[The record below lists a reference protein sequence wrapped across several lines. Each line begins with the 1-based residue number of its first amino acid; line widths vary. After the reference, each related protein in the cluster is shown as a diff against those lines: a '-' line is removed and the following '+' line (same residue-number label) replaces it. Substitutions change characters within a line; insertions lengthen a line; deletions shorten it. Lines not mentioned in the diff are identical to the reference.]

1 MSRTP
6 LLPCPHRNVHLW
18 CIFFALLAMSG
29 PLSAEL
35 KFRENIALLLLL
47 FIIII
52 IIIIIVIMS
61 ITSLFIY
68 QFFTFRFLD
77 APQTVTVTPNP
88 AVVKLSQSITLD
100 CTADGYPVPTFSWQ
114 LNGALVGGAT
124 QKTYA
129 LNNAKVEDAG
139 NYSCLASNFR
149 GEKKAFLVVNVECKY
164 NGTAVY
170 VHKTM
175 IFNTVEPPYATTS
188 C

>member
-1 MSRTP
+1 M
-6 LLPCPHRNVHLW
+6 
-18 CIFFALLAMSG
+18 
-29 PLSAEL
+29 
-35 KFRENIALLLLL
+35 LLLLL
-47 FIIII
+47 L
-52 IIIIIVIMS
+52 
-61 ITSLFIY
+61 SLLLVLLVYLFVS
-68 QFFTFRFLD
+68 FLLSFFLD

-100 CTADGYPVPTFSWQ
+100 CAADGYPVPAFSWQ
-114 LNGALVGGAT
+114 FNGAVVGGAT

>member
-1 MSRTP
+1 MI
-6 LLPCPHRNVHLW
+6 V
-18 CIFFALLAMSG
+18 I
-29 PLSAEL
+29 
-35 KFRENIALLLLL
+35 
-47 FIIII
+47 IIII

-68 QFFTFRFLD
+68 QLFPFLFLD

-100 CTADGYPVPTFSWQ
+100 CAADGYPVPAFSWQ
-114 LNGALVGGAT
+114 FNGAVVGGAT

-139 NYSCLASNFR
+139 NYSCQASNFR
-149 GEKKAFLVVNVECKY
+149 GNKKAFRVVNVECKY

-170 VHKTM
+170 VHKM
-175 IFNTVEPPYATTS
+175 MLLKTVEPPYATTS

>member
-1 MSRTP
+1 
-6 LLPCPHRNVHLW
+6 
-18 CIFFALLAMSG
+18 MSG

-35 KFRENIALLLLL
+35 KFRENIALLSQLLIV
-47 FIIII
+47 IIII
-52 IIIIIVIMS
+52 IIIIIVIIS
-61 ITSLFIY
+61 TTILFIY
-68 QFFTFRFLD
+68 QLFTFFFLD

-114 LNGALVGGAT
+114 LNGAVVGGAT

-139 NYSCLASNFR
+139 NYSCQASNFR
-149 GEKKAFLVVNVECKY
+149 GKKKAFLVVKVECKY
-164 NGTAVY
+164 NGTAMY
-170 VHKTM
+170 VHKM
-175 IFNTVEPPYATTS
+175 IFLNTVEPPYVTTS

>member
-1 MSRTP
+1 M
-6 LLPCPHRNVHLW
+6 
-18 CIFFALLAMSG
+18 
-29 PLSAEL
+29 
-35 KFRENIALLLLL
+35 LLLLL
-47 FIIII
+47 LL
-52 IIIIIVIMS
+52 
-61 ITSLFIY
+61 SLLLVLLVYLFVS
-68 QFFTFRFLD
+68 FLLSFFLD

-100 CTADGYPVPTFSWQ
+100 CTADGYPLPTFSWQ
-114 LNGALVGGAT
+114 LNGAVVGGAT

-170 VHKTM
+170 VHKI
-175 IFNTVEPPYATTS
+175 IFLNTVEPPYVTTS

>member
-1 MSRTP
+1 MI
-6 LLPCPHRNVHLW
+6 V
-18 CIFFALLAMSG
+18 I
-29 PLSAEL
+29 
-35 KFRENIALLLLL
+35 I
-47 FIIII
+47 IIII

-68 QFFTFRFLD
+68 QLFPFLFLD

-114 LNGALVGGAT
+114 FNGAVVGGAT

-139 NYSCLASNFR
+139 SYSCLASNFR
-149 GEKKAFLVVNVECKY
+149 GNKKAFRVVNVECKY

-170 VHKTM
+170 VHKM
-175 IFNTVEPPYATTS
+175 MLLKTVEPPYATTS

>member
-1 MSRTP
+1 
-6 LLPCPHRNVHLW
+6 
-18 CIFFALLAMSG
+18 MSG

-35 KFRENIALLLLL
+35 KFRENIALLSQLL
-47 FIIII
+47 IVI
-52 IIIIIVIMS
+52 IIIIIVIIS
-61 ITSLFIY
+61 TTSLFIY
-68 QFFTFRFLD
+68 QFFTFFFLD

-114 LNGALVGGAT
+114 LNGAVVGGAT

>member
-1 MSRTP
+1 
-6 LLPCPHRNVHLW
+6 
-18 CIFFALLAMSG
+18 MSG
-29 PLSAEL
+29 PSSAEL
-35 KFRENIALLLLL
+35 KFKKNIALLLLL
-47 FIIII
+47 LFVVV
-52 IIIIIVIMS
+52 IIIIIVIVIIIVVMS

-68 QFFTFRFLD
+68 QCFSFLILD
-77 APQTVTVTPNP
+77 APQAVTITPNP

-100 CTADGYPVPTFSWQ
+100 CTTDGYPVPTFSWQ
-114 LNGALVGGAT
+114 FNGAVVSGAT

-139 NYSCLASNFR
+139 NYSCMASNFR
-149 GEKKAFLVVNVECKY
+149 GNKKAFRVVNVECKY
-164 NGTAVY
+164 NGTAVC

>member
-1 MSRTP
+1 
-6 LLPCPHRNVHLW
+6 
-18 CIFFALLAMSG
+18 MSG

-35 KFRENIALLLLL
+35 KFRENIALLSQLL
-47 FIIII
+47 IVI
-52 IIIIIVIMS
+52 IIIIIVIIS
-61 ITSLFIY
+61 TTSLFIY
-68 QFFTFRFLD
+68 QFFTFFFLD

-100 CTADGYPVPTFSWQ
+100 CAADGYPVPAFSWQ
-114 LNGALVGGAT
+114 FNGAVVGGAT

-149 GEKKAFLVVNVECKY
+149 GKKKAFLVVNVECKY

-170 VHKTM
+170 VHKM
-175 IFNTVEPPYATTS
+175 IFLNTVEPPYATTS

>member
-1 MSRTP
+1 M
-6 LLPCPHRNVHLW
+6 L
-18 CIFFALLAMSG
+18 
-29 PLSAEL
+29 
-35 KFRENIALLLLL
+35 
-47 FIIII
+47 
-52 IIIIIVIMS
+52 
-61 ITSLFIY
+61 
-68 QFFTFRFLD
+68 LD

-139 NYSCLASNFR
+139 NYSCQASNFR
-149 GEKKAFLVVNVECKY
+149 GNKKAFRVVNVECKY

-170 VHKTM
+170 VHKM
-175 IFNTVEPPYATTS
+175 MLLKTVEPPYVTTS

>member
-1 MSRTP
+1 MSITILFICR
-6 LLPCPHRNVHLW
+6 C
-18 CIFFALLAMSG
+18 FALL
-29 PLSAEL
+29 
-35 KFRENIALLLLL
+35 I
-47 FIIII
+47 
-52 IIIIIVIMS
+52 
-61 ITSLFIY
+61 
-68 QFFTFRFLD
+68 LD

-114 LNGALVGGAT
+114 LNGAAVSGAT

-149 GEKKAFLVVNVECKY
+149 GNKTAFRVVNVECKY

-170 VHKTM
+170 VHKM
-175 IFNTVEPPYATTS
+175 MLFNTVELPYATTS

>member
-1 MSRTP
+1 M
-6 LLPCPHRNVHLW
+6 LLVYL
-18 CIFFALLAMSG
+18 FVGVLL
-29 PLSAEL
+29 
-35 KFRENIALLLLL
+35 
-47 FIIII
+47 
-52 IIIIIVIMS
+52 
-61 ITSLFIY
+61 
-68 QFFTFRFLD
+68 LD

-139 NYSCLASNFR
+139 NYSCQASNFR
-149 GEKKAFLVVNVECKY
+149 GNKKAFRVVNVECKY

>member
-1 MSRTP
+1 M
-6 LLPCPHRNVHLW
+6 LLVYL
-18 CIFFALLAMSG
+18 FVGVLL
-29 PLSAEL
+29 
-35 KFRENIALLLLL
+35 
-47 FIIII
+47 
-52 IIIIIVIMS
+52 
-61 ITSLFIY
+61 
-68 QFFTFRFLD
+68 LD

-100 CTADGYPVPTFSWQ
+100 CAADGYPVPAFSWQ
-114 LNGALVGGAT
+114 FNGAVVGGAL

-129 LNNAKVEDAG
+129 LNNATVEDAG

-149 GEKKAFLVVNVECKY
+149 GYKKAFGVVNVECKY

-175 IFNTVEPPYATTS
+175 IFNTVEPPYATTF